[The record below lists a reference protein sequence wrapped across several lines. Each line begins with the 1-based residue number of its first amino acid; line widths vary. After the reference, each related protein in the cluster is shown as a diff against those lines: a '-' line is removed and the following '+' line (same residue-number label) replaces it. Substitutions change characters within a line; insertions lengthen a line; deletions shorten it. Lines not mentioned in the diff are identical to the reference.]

1 MKYLCGILEPGTEG
15 GFPSG
20 DNGGGLPP
28 GSFLESL
35 SFFLE
40 LRLPPAPAIKTIN
53 IERTPSDDNRGQCT
67 NGLFVT

>member
-40 LRLPPAPAIKTIN
+40 LRLPPARCELYPTVC
-53 IERTPSDDNRGQCT
+53 SLD
-67 NGLFVT
+67 FVLIGEPLEMIP